1 MGYLTK
7 FGSYWG
13 TIPQTSG
20 NVFWV
25 APSANY
31 SIEGRGSVASDGND
45 GMSPERA
52 VLTVNAAIALC
63 TDNVGDVVVLLPG
76 THTVTSTISVS
87 KAGITITGLPGN
99 QSRYSDRSNGGGV
112 RARTTVT
119 TSAAA
124 GDIMT
129 FTAAGDDV
137 EICHLHFNLITEGD
151 GIVIPLGADR
161 AYIHDCTFA
170 ATGTASSTS
179 ECIHFSSST
188 TGTVAGAKIRNC
200 YFTVSGNQGP
210 AIRALGTVLGLTIE
224 SCTFELKGTAAW
236 DDAIEVLDA
245 GTLGVLIRDC
255 DFMEP
260 TSVTT
265 VITNAIDVT
274 GVTVDGATHVYRCF
288 FTGDGKVGV
297 NASATADI
305 LVAGC
310 IVAGTTAGRTNPQSA
325 T

>member
-1 MGYLTK
+1 MGYITK
-7 FGSYWG
+7 YGTYWG
-13 TIPQTSG
+13 SIPQTSG

-25 APSANY
+25 APGATYNV
-31 SIEGRGSVASDGND
+31 EGRSQPASDSND
-45 GMSPERA
+45 GLSPERA
-52 VLTVNAAIALC
+52 LLTVNAAIGLC
-63 TDNVGDVVVLLPG
+63 TDNAGDVVVLLPG
-76 THTVTSTISVS
+76 THTVTATITLN
-87 KAGITITGLPGN
+87 KAGVTITGLPGN
-99 QSRYSDRSNGGGV
+99 QARYSDRSNGGGV

-124 GDIMT
+124 GDILT
-129 FTAAGDDV
+129 LTAAGDDA
-137 EICHLHFNLITEGD
+137 EICHLHFVPITEGD

-170 ATGTASSTS
+170 NTGTASATS

-236 DDAIEVLDA
+236 DDAIEILDA

-260 TSVTT
+260 TSATT
-265 VITNAIDVT
+265 VITNAIDCT
-274 GVTVDGATHVYRCF
+274 GVTIDGATHVYRCF
-288 FTGDGKVGV
+288 FTGDNKVGI
-297 NASATADI
+297 NATATADV
-305 LVAGC
+305 LVAGN
-310 IVAGTTAGRTNPQSA
+310 IVAGTTAGRTNPQASS
-325 T
+325 